1 MKRLVS
7 ALLTLVMLVSFAGCN
22 APKEDDGKI
31 NVVATIF
38 PCYDWAREVIGDSG
52 NVSLELLIDNGVDLH
67 SFQPTAEDIMK
78 IKTCDVFIYVGGESD
93 AWVSDAISSDAN
105 PDMKIINLMDELKDS
120 VREEELVEG
129 MEAEEEEDEESEEE
143 AEYDEHVW
151 MSLRNAEVITEKI
164 CEVLSEADPE
174 NAGLY
179 SANCEK
185 YVSELKDLDSRY
197 IEAVSSADLDT
208 IVVADRYPFRYMSED
223 YGLDYYAAFIG
234 CSAETQASFET
245 VVFLADKAKETGT
258 KVILTTESPSGD
270 IASTVIETGGL
281 EGVTVEALDSMQSV
295 TASEVS
301 SGISYLKI
309 MEDNL
314 TVLEKA
320 LTT

>member
-1 MKRLVS
+1 MKRKVS
-7 ALLTLVMLVSFAGCN
+7 LLMALVMLVSFAGCSV
-22 APKEDDGKI
+22 PKEDDGKI
-31 NVVATIF
+31 HVVATIF
-38 PCYDWAREVIGDSG
+38 PCYDWAREVIGDSS
-52 NVSLELLIDNGVDLH
+52 NASLELLIDNGVDLH
-67 SFQPTAEDIMK
+67 SYQPTAEDIMK

-93 AWVSDAISSDAN
+93 AWVADAISSDAD
-105 PDMKIINLMDELKDS
+105 PDMKVINLMEVLSDS
-120 VREEELVEG
+120 VREEETVEG
-129 MEAEEEEDEESEEE
+129 MEAEEEDDEEGEEE
-143 AEYDEHVW
+143 IEYDEHVW

-164 CEVLSEADPE
+164 CEVLSEADPG
-174 NAGLY
+174 NAELY
-179 SANCEK
+179 SANCIS
-185 YVSELKDLDSRY
+185 YVSELKDLDNRY
-197 IEAVSSADLDT
+197 KEAVSSADLDT

-314 TVLEKA
+314 TVLDKA

>member
-1 MKRLVS
+1 
-7 ALLTLVMLVSFAGCN
+7 MLVSFAGCN

-38 PCYDWAREVIGDSG
+38 PSYDWAREVIGDSG

-129 MEAEEEEDEESEEE
+129 MEAEEEEDEEGEEE
-143 AEYDEHVW
+143 IEYDEHVW

-164 CEVLSEADPE
+164 CEVLSEADPD